1 MSAIAGIYHLNKQP
15 VSAEDSTRM
24 MDNLSQFP
32 ADDVRIWQKENVF
45 LGCHAQ
51 WITPESIGEA
61 LPYYDAERQ
70 LAITADAIID
80 NRVELFESL
89 QVDKAKRKGMP
100 DSQLILLAYCKWGEN
115 APKYLIGD
123 FAFMIWDE
131 REQKLFGA
139 RDFSGMRTLYYFK
152 NQNHFVFC
160 TTIEPLLK
168 LPFIETKLNEE
179 WLAEYLSLTMVVDT
193 ADPFLTPYQT
203 IQEIPPS
210 HSITVVKGAVR
221 FKRYCSLLEDEKLS
235 YRSNQEYV
243 EAFQEVYQQ
252 AVDARLR
259 THRQVGA
266 QLSGGLDS
274 GSVVSFAMRTL
285 KKDNKQLHTFSY
297 IPEEGFDDQ
306 TPRYLLADERPY
318 ISSTVN
324 YVGGIKDYY
333 LDFAGKSPYSE
344 IDDLLKTMEMPYK
357 FFENS
362 FWLKGMFEEMK
373 AHDIGVLLSGDRGN
387 LTVSWGNALEYYAKL
402 LKKMR
407 WIKLMQEV
415 TQLSKHT
422 GGSRR
427 KKLSIITKHAFHSKE
442 KEPYELPK
450 MINPAFAARTDVY
463 ANLEKHGIDQS
474 GWYGSDDDSTMR
486 LKHFEALFHWNATG
500 TLSTKL
506 SVKHGLWKRDPTNDL
521 RVVRF
526 CLALPEDQFVQNGYD
541 RALIRRSTA
550 NMLPDKVRL
559 NQRIRGVQGADWVY
573 RTVPVWEE
581 FIAEIECLAND
592 ANMLEFLNGTTL
604 KEGLVKIKNGPQQEL
619 DDDPHYRVLMR
630 ILIVYRYIKQFS

>member
-1 MSAIAGIYHLNKQP
+1 MSAIAGIYHLNQQP
-15 VSAEDSTRM
+15 VSSQNSTGM

-32 ADDVRIWQKENVF
+32 ADDVKLWQKENVF

-80 NRVELFESL
+80 NRAELFESL

-100 DSQLILLAYCKWGEN
+100 DSQLILFAYCKWGED

-139 RDFSGMRTLYYFK
+139 RDFSGMRTLYYYK
-152 NQNHFVFC
+152 SRDHVAFC
-160 TTIEPLLK
+160 TTIEPLLE
-168 LPFIETKLNEE
+168 LPFIEKKLNEA
-179 WLAEYLSLTMVVDT
+179 WLAEYLSITVVVDT
-193 ADPFLTPYQT
+193 ADPFLTPYQM
-203 IQEIPPS
+203 IQEVPPS
-210 HSITVVKGAVR
+210 HSITVEKGAVR
-221 FKRYCSLLEDEKLS
+221 FTRYCSLTSGKKLN
-235 YRSNQEYV
+235 YRSNQDYV

-252 AVDARLR
+252 AIDARLR

-274 GSVVSFAMRTL
+274 GSVVSFARKTL
-285 KKDNKQLHTFSY
+285 KKHNKQLHTFSY
-297 IPEEGFDDQ
+297 IPEDGFEDQ
-306 TPRYLLADERPY
+306 TPKYLIADERPY
-318 ISSTVN
+318 IRSTVQ

-333 LDFAGKSPYSE
+333 LNFAGKSPYSE

-402 LKKMR
+402 FRKMR
-407 WIKLMQEV
+407 WYKLMQEV
-415 TQLSKHT
+415 TQLTKNT

-427 KKLSIITKHAFHSKE
+427 KKLSVIRKHAYRSHE
-442 KEPYELPK
+442 KETYQLPK
-450 MINPAFAARTDVY
+450 VINSAFAMRTDVY
-463 ANLEKHGIDQS
+463 AKLEKYGIDQS
-474 GWYGSDDDSTMR
+474 GWYAMEKASDMR
-486 LKHFEALFHWNATG
+486 LKHFEELFHWNATG

-506 SVKHGLWKRDPTNDL
+506 SLKHGLWKRDPTNDL

-526 CLALPEDQFVQNGYD
+526 CLSLPEEQFVQNGYD
-541 RALIRRSTA
+541 RSLIRRSTA

-573 RTVPVWEE
+573 RTVPVWDE
-581 FIAEIECLAND
+581 FIAEVECLAKD
-592 ANMLEFLNGTTL
+592 ATMLEFLNESAI
-604 KEGLVKIKNGPQQEL
+604 KEGLELIKKGPQQEL
-619 DDDPHYRVLMR
+619 DDNPHYRILMR
-630 ILIVYRYIKQFS
+630 SLIVYRFIKQFS